1 MSVRPQDGPAVS
13 APGVGSRIRV
23 TCAGPAHG
31 GEMVA
36 RYEGRVIFVSGALPG
51 EDVTI
56 EITQNKKSF
65 SRGHVIDIHA
75 AHPERGEH
83 VCPAATA
90 GAGCCSWDSAAISL
104 QREMK
109 AQIVEDLL
117 HGLGAVEDIPWRG
130 NVSVLSDNVTR
141 TATQWRVRQRLSI
154 TSGGD
159 VGVRAAHSHQVI
171 SQQCSQVVPLLSG
184 SPDEWGIAD
193 DVVSLAGTNSE
204 LVLAA
209 DSYGERHIIALTRYE
224 DRYQASRRARATS
237 RRARIQQVHQRR
249 VLAGSGIARQRVLG
263 REWHLPAEAFWQA
276 HRGAATTY
284 AELIRDRADLDTGEV
299 AWDLYGGCGVFAH
312 ALSLATSQPGPIVS
326 VDVAGPAVAAG
337 NATFDSDGPE
347 VLMVES
353 SVGRW
358 LKGDIASHYQTPAT
372 VVLDPPRA
380 GAGKDVISAVALH
393 APRTVLHFGC
403 DAAAF
408 ARDIKLWGE
417 NGYTL
422 SELQVF
428 DGFPNTPHME
438 CFALLRRLL

>member
-1 MSVRPQDGPAVS
+1 MSARQQDGSVVS
-13 APGVGSRIRV
+13 APRDGSRLRV

-36 RYEGRVIFVSGALPG
+36 RYDGRVIFVSGALPG

-56 EITQNKKSF
+56 EITENKKSF

-75 AHPERGEH
+75 AHPKRGEH
-83 VCPAATA
+83 VCPAAAA
-90 GAGCCSWDSAAISL
+90 GAGCCSWESAAVSL

-117 HGLGAVEDIPWRG
+117 HRLGAVQDIPWRG
-130 NVSVLSDNVTR
+130 KVSALSDNDTL

-159 VGVRAAHSHQVI
+159 VGVRAAHSHEVI
-171 SQQCSQVVPLLSG
+171 PQHCSQVVPLLFG
-184 SPDEWGIAD
+184 SPDQWGIAD
-193 DVVSLAGTNSE
+193 DVAALAGTNSE

-209 DSYGERHIIALTRYE
+209 DSYGERHIIALTHNE
-224 DRYQASRRARATS
+224 DRHRASRRARVTS
-237 RRARIQQVHQRR
+237 RRARIQQVHHRQ
-249 VLAGSGIARQRVLG
+249 VLGGSGIARERVLG
-263 REWHLPAEAFWQA
+263 REWYLPAESFWQA
-276 HRGAATTY
+276 HHDAATTY
-284 AELIRDRADLDTGEV
+284 ATLVRDCADLDTGEV

-312 ALSLATSQPGPIVS
+312 ALSLATPYPGPIVS

-337 NATFDSDGPE
+337 KAAFCSDGPD
-347 VLMVES
+347 VSIVES
-353 SVGRW
+353 AVGRW
-358 LKGDIASHYQTPAT
+358 LQGNIAPQYQAPAT

-380 GAGKDVISAVALH
+380 GAGRDVISAIAVH

-408 ARDIKLWGE
+408 ARDIKLWKD

-422 SELQVF
+422 AALQIF